1 MDSEGDRLSGLQD
14 DLILQIL
21 SFVGLKDA
29 IGTSVLSPRWRYIWT
44 STPHLSFS
52 SEDFPTTDKF
62 SNFVNHVLSR
72 RNNQAQVSSVNLYLR
87 LKDGQDVAH
96 RIMNYAFSHNV
107 QRVNLTCWFGN
118 ITCFPDDDIGFSLS
132 LSNSQTI
139 KHLTFSRCCYYD
151 HIALTSTSKLSS
163 LTTLHLD
170 HITLYDGFFSNC
182 ANLEN
187 LTLNCCRMMG
197 SNAFK
202 ISHPR
207 LCNLTVNQGQGHLVS
222 NTLDVAAPQL
232 KNLTITEFGG
242 SYRISA
248 PELASLLFRGFA
260 PFMFST
266 DALNLLEKAQLSLY
280 SLNGL
285 DSPDAPSIIS
295 LLQKLHNVEDF
306 SLSVEIIE
314 LLNSAVELI
323 SHQAPPFANLK
334 SLKILPRINCGW
346 KHQHVQ
352 VIMSTEVKSY
362 LLDSSLEATLIE
374 VPSEHCCDLIA
385 ARALIFKK
393 AENNHA

>member
-1 MDSEGDRLSGLQD
+1 MDAEGDRLSGLQD

-52 SEDFPTTDKF
+52 SEDFPTIDKF

-72 RNNQAQVSSVNLYLR
+72 RNNQAHVSSVNLYLR

-139 KHLTFSRCCYYD
+139 KHLTFSR
-151 HIALTSTSKLSS
+151 
-163 LTTLHLD
+163 
-170 HITLYDGFFSNC
+170 
-182 ANLEN
+182 
-187 LTLNCCRMMG
+187 MMG

-222 NTLDVAAPQL
+222 NTLDVVAPQL

-266 DALNLLEKAQLSLY
+266 DAMNLLEKAQLSLY

-295 LLQKLHNVEDF
+295 LFQKLHNVEDF

-323 SHQAPPFANLK
+323 SHQPSPFANLK
-334 SLKILPRINCGW
+334 SLKMLPRINCGW

-362 LLDSSLEATLIE
+362 LLDSSPEATLTE